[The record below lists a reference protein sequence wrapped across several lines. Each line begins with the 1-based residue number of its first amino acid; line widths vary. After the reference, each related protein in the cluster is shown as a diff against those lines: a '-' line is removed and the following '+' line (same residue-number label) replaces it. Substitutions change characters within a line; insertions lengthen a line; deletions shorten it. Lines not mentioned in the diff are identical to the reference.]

1 MPFAPFTDDG
11 LSESLDGLTL
21 ENGADSIALYGQ
33 IAFRKDQ
40 AGLSA
45 ARQLMQRMA
54 SIVEALEKIPDLP
67 AKSTLAENTHPMAN
81 PFA

>member
-1 MPFAPFTDDG
+1 MSFTPFVDDG

-33 IAFRKDQ
+33 IAIRKDQ

-45 ARQLMQRMA
+45 ARQIMQRMA
-54 SIVEALEKIPDLP
+54 AIVAVLEKTPDLP
-67 AKSTLAENTHPMAN
+67 EKSAVVENTHPMAN

>member
-1 MPFAPFTDDG
+1 MPFTPFVDDG

-21 ENGADSIALYGQ
+21 ENGADRIALYGQ
-33 IAFRKDQ
+33 IAIRKDQ

-45 ARQLMQRMA
+45 ARQIMQRMA
-54 SIVEALEKIPDLP
+54 AIVAVLEKTPDLP
-67 AKSTLAENTHPMAN
+67 EKSVVVENTHPMAN